1 MKMLLIDT
9 ELDTPKVIDIPD
21 KLDEYYKHLR
31 CSTIDITMRKVG
43 GRQFDII
50 CDDEGLFTEHPIV
63 TAMYRNF
70 EPALVGNLIF
80 AHHNS
85 EGEMTALSDEDV
97 EIIKQNTI
105 TTYDFDAMEAHSI
118 VMLD

>member
-1 MKMLLIDT
+1 MQMLLIDT
-9 ELDTPKVIDIPD
+9 ELDKPKVIDIPD
-21 KLDEYYKHLR
+21 ELNEYYKHLK

-43 GRQFDII
+43 GRDFDII
-50 CDDEGLFTEHPIV
+50 CDDEGLFTDHPII
-63 TAMYRNF
+63 TAIYQDF
-70 EPALVGNLIF
+70 SPALVGNLIF

-105 TTYDFDAMEAHSI
+105 ITYNLDAMEAHSI
-118 VMLD
+118 VILD